1 MRKLGPLP
9 LAIKSKQYEVSF
21 SYATPKELD
30 IFALV
35 MLKAIESREL
45 QVRGATLETVLIELG
60 FSKELHRL
68 FESRLRQM
76 ISLNLINYARC
87 MPIPIG
93 NALKDKNINRQMI
106 EVVKAIIADISAK
119 SIAMTALALTGKGE
133 TAISEMKFLSEE
145 KYGNVTVVVHG
156 ITGVIKLQSEMSI
169 RKDSEDV
176 LLIER
181 DEITS
186 TAIEIETEIESNKIN
201 RKWTKDGNGN
211 TKIFDTVINQTG
223 DTYISSSIDII
234 ENEGNLCFGGE
245 DEEDIA
251 SLIASIYGEDDNK
264 RISKFVYIDE
274 VSHEI
279 DYDKAKLFGQSNT
292 LYRGVVVLES
302 ARDIFTAEIKNDDST
317 VYDVIAKDCLM
328 IGVQK
333 SDESGM
339 VVRYSSQNV
348 CGVIIPIINEYSTRD
363 IEGMIIFEELH
374 AKVIKEILRRTGRHT
389 SLEMVNYM
397 YAITPAYLVEALDL
411 KLVNVEATVN
421 R

>member
-30 IFALV
+30 VFALV
-35 MLKAIESREL
+35 ILKAIESREL
-45 QVRGATLETVLIELG
+45 QVRGATLETVLIQFG
-60 FSKELHRL
+60 FSKDLHRL

-76 ISLNLINYARC
+76 ISLNMINYARC

-119 SIAMTALALTGKGE
+119 TIAMTALSLTEKGE

-156 ITGVIKLQSEMSI
+156 ITGATKLLSEMSI
-169 RKDSEDV
+169 CKDSDDV
-176 LLIER
+176 LLIESE
-181 DEITS
+181 EITK
-186 TAIEIETEIESNKIN
+186 TVAEIEMQIESNKTN

-211 TKIFDTVINQTG
+211 TKIFDGVINQTG
-223 DTYISSSIDII
+223 DTYISNNIDII
-234 ENEGNLCFGGE
+234 ENEGVLCLGGE
-245 DEEDIA
+245 DEEEIA
-251 SLIASIYGEDDNK
+251 SLITNIYGEDNNK
-264 RISKFVYIDE
+264 RISKFVYIDD

-279 DYDKAKLFGQSNT
+279 DYDKAKIFGQSNT
-292 LYRGVVVLES
+292 SYKGIVVIES
-302 ARDIFTAEIKNDDST
+302 AKLIFTADVANDDST
-317 VYDVIAKDCLM
+317 IYDVIANDCLM
-328 IGVQK
+328 LGVQK

-339 VVRYSSQNV
+339 VVRYSEQNV
-348 CGVIIPIINEYSTRD
+348 CGVIIPIINEYTTREP
-363 IEGMIIFEELH
+363 EGMAIFEELH

-389 SLEMVNYM
+389 TLEMVNY
-397 YAITPAYLVEALDL
+397 IDRKSV
-411 KLVNVEATVN
+411 V
-421 R
+421 